1 MKNEPERYYK
11 ILFLIGSVIILVV
24 VILYMGG
31 FFRTGLIEPGLFKM
45 AETEKIP
52 AERIVYATVE
62 RIPEWYE
69 AVGTVRS
76 KTETNISAQIT
87 GRILKIVVRPGDKIK
102 KEAPLVYIDDR
113 EFQARLNQARQ
124 GLEAV
129 KAKKDQAEQ
138 VLIAAQ
144 AVYTQADANY
154 KRIKTYFDQEAATRN
169 DLEQAEASYKQ
180 AKAGVERAQ
189 KGTVAVRA
197 GVQQA
202 KQVVEEARI
211 ALGYTK
217 IVAHETGEVAKRLAE
232 PGDLAWPGKSLLV
245 LHAPDALR
253 LEAYVREGLIKKV
266 LPGSQLQVAIDAL
279 DTLLDATVEEVIPS
293 ADPLSRTFL
302 VKAAIPAIT
311 GLYPGMFGRLLVPLG
326 ERQAVV
332 VPERAIYLIGQLE
345 VVKVEK
351 QGRWYNCFVR
361 TGKEMGGKVEILSG
375 LNGSEKI
382 ALRVDSNE

>member
-1 MKNEPERYYK
+1 MKNKPVRYYK
-11 ILFLIGSVIILVV
+11 ILFLIGGAVILVALV
-24 VILYMGG
+24 LYMGG
-31 FFRTGLIEPGLFKM
+31 FFRTGLIEPGLLKM
-45 AETEKIP
+45 TETEKISP
-52 AERIVYATVE
+52 ERIAYAAVGQIT
-62 RIPEWYE
+62 EWYE

-76 KTETNISAQIT
+76 KTETYISAQIT

-102 KEAPLVYIDDR
+102 KEAPLIYLDDR

-154 KRIKTYFDQEAATRN
+154 KRIKTYFDQEAATKKN
-169 DLEQAEASYKQ
+169 LEQAEASYKQ

-189 KGTVAVRA
+189 KGIVAAGA

-202 KQVVEEARI
+202 KQVVEEARV

-217 IVAHETGEVAKRLAE
+217 IIAHETGEVAKRLAE

-245 LHAPDALR
+245 LHAPGALR
-253 LEAYVREGLIKKV
+253 LEAHVREGLIKKV
-266 LPGSQLQVAIDAL
+266 LPGSKLQAAIDAL
-279 DTLLDATVEEVIPS
+279 DTIIDGTVEEVIPS

-302 VKAAIPAIT
+302 IKVAIPAIT
-311 GLYPGMFGRLLVPLG
+311 GIYPGMFGRLLVPLG
-326 ERQAVV
+326 ERQAVI
-332 VPERAIYLIGQLE
+332 VPEKAIYRIGQME
-345 VVKVEK
+345 IVKLEK
-351 QGRWYNCFVR
+351 QGQWCNCFVR
-361 TGKEMGGKVEILSG
+361 TGKEMNGKVEILSG
-375 LNGSEKI
+375 LDGNEKI
-382 ALRVDSNE
+382 ALRD